1 MNCFGILASLDPVKE
16 IAAHRLFTI
25 VIAGKEIVFSNHM
38 LMIFIAAV
46 FLGTVIPLSLIKNPL
61 VRTGF
66 GNFIEGICVYLREEV
81 VRPFLKEK
89 TDNYI
94 CLLWTMFFFIITLNL
109 LGLVPFEKFFS
120 LILVIFGGEEIHI
133 GGAATANIW
142 VTGAL
147 AVVSFLVIHIS
158 GIRAHGLLGHLKN
171 LAPPVPWPLMPFV
184 YLVELMS
191 SVIKPFALAVRL
203 FANVFAGHVLISVV
217 LSFIL
222 IFKSFAIAGPSLTF
236 AVLMSFLELFVACL
250 QAYIFVF
257 LTTIFISFSIAEEH

>member
-1 MNCFGILASLDPVKE
+1 MNCSGILASLDPVKE

-25 VIAGKEIVFSNHM
+25 VIAGREIVFSNHM
-38 LMIFIAAV
+38 LMIFIATV
-46 FLGTVIPLSLIKNPL
+46 ILGTFIPLSLRKNPL
-61 VRTGF
+61 IRTGF

-81 VRPFLKEK
+81 VRPFLKDK

-94 CLLWTMFFFIITLNL
+94 DLIWTMFFFIITLNL
-109 LGLVPFEKFFS
+109 LGLIPLEKFTS
-120 LILVIFGGEEIHI
+120 LISLMFGGKESHF
-133 GGAATANIW
+133 GGGATANIW

-158 GIRAHGLLGHLKN
+158 GIRAHGLSGYLKN
-171 LAPPVPWPLMPFV
+171 LAPPVPWPLMPFI
-184 YLVELMS
+184 YLIELMS

-222 IFKSFAIAGPSLTF
+222 IFKSFAIAGPSITF